1 LFLDSDRTDI
11 ILTNQPITL
20 STDNRQLSTN
30 MKTITPKELPLAEF
44 HNALLTA
51 IAPRPICFASTI
63 DADGNSN
70 LSPFS
75 FFNIFGSNPTTL
87 IFSPARRVRD
97 NTIKHTLENVMAT
110 KEVVINV
117 VNYNM
122 VQQMSLASCEYP
134 KGVNEFIK
142 AGFTP
147 IASQKVKPFRVKES
161 PVQFECI
168 VRDIIETG
176 NEGGAGNLVIAEIV
190 LMHIDDAVLTLDG
203 KIDQHKMDLVGR
215 LGSDWYVRANA
226 DSLFEVTKPNRNLGM
241 GVDNLPEHIRLSK
254 ILTGNDLGMLANE
267 LTIPDADSVE
277 IYKRMNKNV
286 SEIHLRFA
294 DDAQKLQTELHRFAQ
309 YLLNESKVSDA
320 WKVLLG

>member
-1 LFLDSDRTDI
+1 
-11 ILTNQPITL
+11 
-20 STDNRQLSTN
+20 

-63 DADGNSN
+63 DLDGNAN

-97 NTIKHTLENVMAT
+97 NTIKHTLENARAT

-134 KGVNEFIK
+134 KGVNEFEK
-142 AGFTP
+142 AGFTAL
-147 IASQKVKPFRVKES
+147 ASEKVKPFRVKES
-161 PVQFECI
+161 PVQFECK
-168 VRDIIETG
+168 VREIIETG
-176 NEGGAGNLVIAEIV
+176 NEGGAGNLIICEIV
-190 LMHIDDAVLTLDG
+190 LMHIDDSVLNLDG
-203 KIDQHKMDLVGR
+203 KIDQHKLDLVGR

-226 DSLFEVTKPNRNLGM
+226 DSLFEVPKPNRNLGM
-241 GVDNLPEHIRLSK
+241 GVDNLPENIRLST

-267 LTIPDADSVE
+267 QNMPDADSVE
-277 IYKRMNKNV
+277 IFKRMNKEV
-286 SEIHLRFA
+286 LEIHSHFA
-294 DDAQKLQTELHRFAQ
+294 HDSAHLQLELHRYAHH
-309 YLLNESKVSDA
+309 LLLQNKVTDA

>member
-1 LFLDSDRTDI
+1 
-11 ILTNQPITL
+11 
-20 STDNRQLSTN
+20 
-30 MKTITPKELPLAEF
+30 MKTITPKDLPLAEF

-51 IAPRPICFASTI
+51 IAPRPICFASTV
-63 DADGNSN
+63 DKDGNPN

-134 KGVNEFIK
+134 KGVNEFTK
-142 AGFTP
+142 SGFTP
-147 IASQKVKPFRVKES
+147 IASEKVKPFRVKES
-161 PVQFECI
+161 PVQFECK

-176 NEGGAGNLVIAEIV
+176 NEGGAGNLVIAEII
-190 LMHIDDAVLTLDG
+190 LMHIDNSVMTLDG

-215 LGSDWYVRANA
+215 MGSDWYVRANGDA
-226 DSLFEVTKPNRNLGM
+226 LFEVAKPNRNLGM
-241 GVDNLPEHIRLSK
+241 GVDSLPEAIRLST
-254 ILTGNDLGMLANE
+254 ILTGNDLGLLANE
-267 LTIPDADSVE
+267 QNIPDADSVA
-277 IYKRMNKNV
+277 IYKHMNKDLLG
-286 SEIHLRFA
+286 IHQRFH
-294 DDAQKLQTELHRFAQ
+294 DDAEKLQSELHRLAH
-309 YLLNESKVSDA
+309 YLLSQGKASDA
-320 WKVLLG
+320 WKTLLS

>member
-1 LFLDSDRTDI
+1 
-11 ILTNQPITL
+11 
-20 STDNRQLSTN
+20 
-30 MKTITPKELPLAEF
+30 MKTITPKELPLGEF

-63 DADGNSN
+63 DIEGNAN

-97 NTIKHTLENVMAT
+97 NTIKHTLENAIAT

-134 KGVNEFIK
+134 KGVDEFVK
-142 AGFTP
+142 AGFTAL
-147 IASQKVKPFRVKES
+147 ASEKVKPFRVKES
-161 PVQFECI
+161 PVQFECK
-168 VRDIIETG
+168 VREIIETG
-176 NEGGAGNLVIAEIV
+176 NEGGAGNLIICEII
-190 LMHIDDAVLTLDG
+190 LMHIDDSVLNLEG

-226 DSLFEVTKPNRNLGM
+226 DSLFEVPKPNRNLGM
-241 GVDNLPEHIRLSK
+241 GVDNLPENIRLST

-267 LTIPDADSVE
+267 QNIPDNDSVE
-277 IYKRMNKNV
+277 IYKRMNKEV
-286 SEIHLRFA
+286 MEIHHRFA
-294 DDAQKLQTELHRFAQ
+294 DDAIQLQTELHRLAQ
-309 YLLNESKVSDA
+309 YLLSENKVSDA

>member
-1 LFLDSDRTDI
+1 
-11 ILTNQPITL
+11 
-20 STDNRQLSTN
+20 
-30 MKTITPKELPLAEF
+30 MKTITPKDLPLAEF

-51 IAPRPICFASTI
+51 IAPRPICFASTV
-63 DADGNSN
+63 DKEGNPN

-134 KGVNEFIK
+134 KGVNEFTK
-142 AGFTP
+142 SGFTP

-161 PVQFECI
+161 PVQFECK

-176 NEGGAGNLVIAEIV
+176 NEGGAGNLVIAEII
-190 LMHIDDAVLTLDG
+190 LMHIDNSVMTLDG

-215 LGSDWYVRANA
+215 LGSDWYVRANGDA
-226 DSLFEVTKPNRNLGM
+226 LFEVAKPNRNLGM
-241 GVDNLPEHIRLSK
+241 GVDSLPEAIRLST
-254 ILTGNDLGMLANE
+254 ILTGNDLGLLANE
-267 LTIPDADSVE
+267 QNIPDADSVA
-277 IYKRMNKNV
+277 IYKHMNKDLLG
-286 SEIHLRFA
+286 IHQRFN
-294 DDAQKLQTELHRFAQ
+294 DDAEKLQSELHRLAH
-309 YLLNESKVSDA
+309 YLLSQGKASDA
-320 WKVLLG
+320 WKTLLS

>member
-1 LFLDSDRTDI
+1 
-11 ILTNQPITL
+11 
-20 STDNRQLSTN
+20 

-134 KGVNEFIK
+134 KGVNEFVK

-215 LGSDWYVRANA
+215 LGSDWYVRANGNA
-226 DSLFEVTKPNRNLGM
+226 LFEVTKPNKNLGM
-241 GVDNLPEHIRLSK
+241 GVDNLPEQIRFSK

-267 LTIPDADSVE
+267 LAIPDADSVE

-286 SEIHLRFA
+286 SEIHQRFA
-294 DDAQKLQTELHRFAQ
+294 DDAQQLQTELHRLAQ
-309 YLLNESKVSDA
+309 YLLSESKVSDA

>member
-1 LFLDSDRTDI
+1 
-11 ILTNQPITL
+11 
-20 STDNRQLSTN
+20 
-30 MKTITPKELPLAEF
+30 MKTITPKELPLGEF

-97 NTIKHTLENVMAT
+97 NTIKHTLENVIAT

-117 VNYNM
+117 VNYKM

-134 KGVNEFIK
+134 KGVDEFVK

-161 PVQFECI
+161 PVQFECK
-168 VRDIIETG
+168 VREIIETG
-176 NEGGAGNLVIAEIV
+176 SEGGAGNLVICEII
-190 LMHIDDAVLTLDG
+190 LMHIDDSVLTLDG

-215 LGSDWYVRANA
+215 LGSDWYVRANGNA
-226 DSLFEVTKPNRNLGM
+226 LFEVAKPNKNLGM
-241 GVDNLPEHIRLSK
+241 GVDSLHENIRLSN

-267 LTIPDADSVE
+267 LSIPDADSVE
-277 IYKRMNKNV
+277 IYKHMNKNLL
-286 SEIHLRFA
+286 EIHQRFT
-294 DDAQKLQTELHRFAQ
+294 DDPLKLQTELHRLAQ
-309 YLLNESKVSDA
+309 YLLSEGKVSDA

>member
-1 LFLDSDRTDI
+1 
-11 ILTNQPITL
+11 
-20 STDNRQLSTN
+20 

-63 DADGNSN
+63 DVDGNAN

-97 NTIKHTLENVMAT
+97 NTIKHTLENVIAT

-134 KGVNEFIK
+134 KGVSEFLK

-176 NEGGAGNLVIAEIV
+176 TEGGAGNLVIAEIV
-190 LMHIDDAVLTLDG
+190 LMHIDDAVLTIDG

-215 LGSDWYVRANA
+215 LGSDWYVRANGNA
-226 DSLFEVTKPNRNLGM
+226 LFEVTKPNKNLGM

-254 ILTGNDLGMLANE
+254 VLTGNDLGMLANE
-267 LTIPDADSVE
+267 LSIPDADSVE
-277 IYKRMNKNV
+277 IYKRMNKNL
-286 SEIHLRFA
+286 SEIHQRFA
-294 DDAQKLQTELHRFAQ
+294 DDSQKLQTELHRLAQ
-309 YLLNESKVSDA
+309 YLLQESKVSDA

>member
-1 LFLDSDRTDI
+1 
-11 ILTNQPITL
+11 
-20 STDNRQLSTN
+20 
-30 MKTITPKELPLAEF
+30 MKTITPKELPLGEF

-63 DADGNSN
+63 DIEGNAN

-97 NTIKHTLENVMAT
+97 NTIKHTLENAIAT

-134 KGVNEFIK
+134 KGVDEFVK
-142 AGFTP
+142 AGFTAL
-147 IASQKVKPFRVKES
+147 ASEKVKPFRVKES
-161 PVQFECI
+161 PVQFECK
-168 VRDIIETG
+168 VREIIETG
-176 NEGGAGNLVIAEIV
+176 NEGGAGNLIICEII
-190 LMHIDDAVLTLDG
+190 LMHIDDSVLNLDG

-226 DSLFEVTKPNRNLGM
+226 DSLFEVPKPNRNLGM
-241 GVDNLPEHIRLSK
+241 GVDNLPENIRLST

-267 LTIPDADSVE
+267 QYIPDNDSVE
-277 IYKRMNKNV
+277 IYKRMNKEV
-286 SEIHLRFA
+286 MEIHHRFA
-294 DDAQKLQTELHRFAQ
+294 DDAIKLQTELHRLAQ
-309 YLLNESKVSDA
+309 YLLSENKVSDA

>member
-1 LFLDSDRTDI
+1 
-11 ILTNQPITL
+11 
-20 STDNRQLSTN
+20 

-97 NTIKHTLENVMAT
+97 NTIKHTLENVIAT

-122 VQQMSLASCEYP
+122 VQQMSLASCEFP
-134 KGVNEFIK
+134 KGVSEFVK

-190 LMHIDDAVLTLDG
+190 LMHIDESVLTIDG

-215 LGSDWYVRANA
+215 LGSDWYVRANGS
-226 DSLFEVTKPNRNLGM
+226 SLFEVAKPNKNLGM
-241 GVDNLPEHIRLSK
+241 GVDSLPEHIRLSK

-267 LTIPDADSVE
+267 LSMPDADSVE

-286 SEIHLRFA
+286 SEIHRIFA
-294 DDAQKLQTELHRFAQ
+294 DDDQKLQTELHRLAQ
-309 YLLNESKVSDA
+309 FLLIESKVSDA